1 MSDFADGYQPDDNYQ
16 TGNGPKLEAG
26 DYKVRIESVD
36 DGWSKAGNRMLI
48 VILGIA
54 QADFKLKHFLVKG
67 EYFNQNMTKFFDCFK
82 IPRGNFEFNRWC
94 GRVGKAFLD
103 YGEKNQ
109 NGKSYMELKYLIVP
123 EGDTVQ
129 TTPRVAAPAPTPQ
142 KQGPVAQ
149 PAPAG
154 TDDFIDDIPF

>member
-1 MSDFADGYQPDDNYQ
+1 MSDFADGYQPDGNYN
-16 TGNGPKLEAG
+16 TGNGPRLEAG
-26 DYKVRIESVD
+26 DYKVRIEEVSE
-36 DGWSKAGNRMLI
+36 GYSKAGNRMI
-48 VILGIA
+48 TVILGIA

-94 GRVGKAFLD
+94 GRVGKAYLD

-123 EGDTVQ
+123 EGEPVQ
-129 TTPRVAAPAPTPQ
+129 APPKAPAPPPQ
-142 KQGPVAQ
+142 KQGPAAQ

-154 TDDFIDDIPF
+154 DDFTDDIQF